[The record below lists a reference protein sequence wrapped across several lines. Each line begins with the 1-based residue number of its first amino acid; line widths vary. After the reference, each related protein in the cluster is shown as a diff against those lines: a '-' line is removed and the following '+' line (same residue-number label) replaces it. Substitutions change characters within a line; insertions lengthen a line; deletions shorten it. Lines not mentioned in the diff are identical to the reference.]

1 MTKAQKRKEIESS
14 LLSQLQKKGA
24 DEAHFL
30 DLVKDYMA
38 MFEIKEKLEKDIK
51 KRGISYTEPSASKG
65 IEISKQNPSVKDLIM
80 VNRQML
86 AILDRLQITTEKTI
100 GGEYEEL

>member
-1 MTKAQKRKEIESS
+1 MTKTEKKRSVEAAI
-14 LLSQLQKKGA
+14 LQQLQKKGA
-24 DEAHFL
+24 SEAHFM

-38 MFEIKEKLEKDIK
+38 FYEIKEKLERDIK
-51 KRGISYTEPSASKG
+51 KRGISYKEPSASKG
-65 IEISKQNPSVKDLIM
+65 IEITKQNPSVKDLIM

-100 GGEYEEL
+100 SEEDEEL